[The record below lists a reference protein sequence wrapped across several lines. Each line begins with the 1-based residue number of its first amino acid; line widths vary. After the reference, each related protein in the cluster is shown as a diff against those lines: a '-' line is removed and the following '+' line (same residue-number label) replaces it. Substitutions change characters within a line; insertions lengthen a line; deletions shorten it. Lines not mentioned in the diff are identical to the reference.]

1 MEENQQ
7 QNIQSINQTL
17 SRIRLADKW
26 AENTKL
32 TRPKQP
38 KIHKYTER
46 SKRGGRQPRL
56 CWFGLAH
63 EPAVQPFDAGL
74 ALDGLDF
81 FPTAVGGYYR
91 TFPTAITIITRLFKA
106 FTSLL
111 LPHTQAR
118 GFSYILSSSVSLY
131 NIVEQKQNRVFSPRS
146 FRKNSGMALVAFP
159 SFVRHVIFIEFS
171 FQYIYDTL
179 LHSNHLGTDF
189 SIYYS
194 RYTCLASLLRRCNYV
209 GIMFIYMFAYF
220 MRMIVEQYLVA

>member
-17 SRIRLADKW
+17 SRIRLADKWAENTKLTRPKQTKIHKYTERSKRGGRQPRLANKW

-159 SFVRHVIFIEFS
+159 SFVRLAIFIE
-171 FQYIYDTL
+171 
-179 LHSNHLGTDF
+179 
-189 SIYYS
+189 YYS
-194 RYTCLASLLRRCNYV
+194 
-209 GIMFIYMFAYF
+209 
-220 MRMIVEQYLVA
+220 